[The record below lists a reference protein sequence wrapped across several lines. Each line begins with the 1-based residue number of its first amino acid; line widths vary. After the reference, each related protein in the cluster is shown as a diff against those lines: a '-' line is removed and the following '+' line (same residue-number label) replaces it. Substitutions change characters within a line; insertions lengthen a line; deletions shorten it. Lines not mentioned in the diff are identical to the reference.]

1 MAGLP
6 NQIFFPLSYPE
17 LFSSWNRYPQAV
29 PFAGGTGLLREQGR
43 KIFALPPVILSL
55 DRLEEMQRI
64 SRTER
69 YLEIGAMAK
78 LSEIIDLGKLV
89 PKALRNCL
97 ESIVGQQ
104 LRNMATIGGNIC
116 YPGRCLDSPAV
127 FTALDG
133 QYELRSAQ
141 SSRWVSAARFFS
153 LTGQNTLNPQELLT
167 RIRVPLDNWDY
178 TSYKKFADHAN
189 QSRTAVF
196 LVKIQKTMLTDIK
209 IIYKTAFIWRDK
221 NIETKLIGKE
231 LPLNRR
237 IAADFVDQWDAFL
250 SGIDTIDIDDL
261 SRKEMI
267 NFIAMNVYN
276 LSE

>member
-1 MAGLP
+1 MADLL
-6 NQIFFPLSYPE
+6 NQIFFPASYSE
-17 LFSSWNRYPQAV
+17 LFTSWDRFPEAV

-43 KIFALPPVILSL
+43 KIFSLPPIILSL
-55 DRLEEMQRI
+55 ERLEEPLRI

-69 YLEIGAMAK
+69 YLEIGSMAK
-78 LSEIIDLGKLV
+78 LSQIIALGKLV
-89 PKALRNCL
+89 PKALRRCL
-97 ESIVGQQ
+97 ESISGQQ

-116 YPGRCLDSPAV
+116 YPGRCLDSAAI
-127 FTALDG
+127 FAALDG

-153 LTGQNTLNPQELLT
+153 STGQNALNRQELLT
-167 RIRVPLDNWDY
+167 RIRVPLENWDY
-178 TSYKKFADHAN
+178 TSYKKFEGQAN

-196 LVKIQKTMLTDIK
+196 LVKIQKNILVDIK
-209 IIYKTAFIWRDK
+209 IIYKTALILRDK
-221 NIETKLIGKE
+221 NIESRLIGKG

-237 IAADFVDQWDAFL
+237 IAADFVEYWDAFL
-250 SGIDTIDIDDL
+250 AGIDSIDAL
-261 SRKEMI
+261 SRKEMT

>member
-1 MAGLP
+1 MADLL
-6 NQIFFPLSYPE
+6 NQIFFPSSYSELFASWDRYPE
-17 LFSSWNRYPQAV
+17 AV

-43 KIFALPPVILSL
+43 KIFSLPPIILSL
-55 DRLEEMQRI
+55 ERLEEPLRI
-64 SRTER
+64 TRTEK

-78 LSEIIDLGKLV
+78 LSQIIGLGKLV
-89 PKALRNCL
+89 PKALRRCL
-97 ESIVGQQ
+97 ESIAGQQ

-116 YPGRCLDSPAV
+116 YPGRCLDSAAV
-127 FTALDG
+127 FAALDG

-153 LTGQNTLNPQELLT
+153 STGQNALNPKEILT
-167 RIRVPLDNWDY
+167 RIRVPLENWDY
-178 TSYKKFADHAN
+178 TSYRKFDGQAN
-189 QSRTAVF
+189 QSKTAVF
-196 LVKIQKTMLTDIK
+196 LVKTQKNMLEDIK
-209 IIYKTAFIWRDK
+209 VIYKTSLIWRDK
-221 NIETKLIGKE
+221 NIESRLIGKG

-237 IAADFVDQWDAFL
+237 IAVDFVEQWEAFL
-250 SGIDTIDIDDL
+250 AGVESKNSL

>member
-1 MAGLP
+1 MAELL

-17 LFSSWNRYPQAV
+17 LFTSWNRFPEAE

-43 KIFALPPVILSL
+43 KIFALPPIILSL
-55 DRLEEMQRI
+55 DRIEELQRI

-78 LSEIIDLGKLV
+78 LSQIAALGNLV
-89 PKALRNCL
+89 PKALRRCL
-97 ESIVGQQ
+97 ESIAGQQ

-116 YPGRCLDSPAV
+116 YPGRCLDSAAV

-153 LTGQNTLNPQELLT
+153 STGQNALNPQELLT
-167 RIRVPLDNWDY
+167 RIRVPLENWDY
-178 TSYKKFADHAN
+178 TSYRKFAGQAN

-196 LVKIQKTMLTDIK
+196 LAKIQKNILMDIK
-209 IIYKTAFIWRDK
+209 VIYKTDLIWRDK
-221 NIETKLIGKE
+221 NIESRLIGKG

-237 IAADFVDQWDAFL
+237 IAADFVEHWDAFL
-250 SGIDTIDIDDL
+250 PGIDSIDAL
-261 SRKEMI
+261 SKKEMI

>member
-1 MAGLP
+1 MADLP
-6 NQIFFPLSYPE
+6 NQIFFPLSYSE
-17 LFSSWNRYPQAV
+17 LFASWNRFPEAA
-29 PFAGGTGLLREQGR
+29 PFAGGTGILREQGR
-43 KIFALPPVILSL
+43 KIFALPPIILSL
-55 DRLEEMQRI
+55 DRLEELQRI

-78 LSEIIDLGKLV
+78 LSQITALGKLV
-89 PKALRNCL
+89 PKALRHCL
-97 ESIVGQQ
+97 ESIAGQQ

-116 YPGRCLDSPAV
+116 YPGRCLDSAAV

-153 LTGQNTLNPQELLT
+153 SDGQNAMSPQELLT
-167 RIRVPLDNWDY
+167 RIRVPLENWDY
-178 TSYKKFADHAN
+178 TSYRKFDGQAN

-196 LVKIQKTMLTDIK
+196 LAKIQKSILTDIK
-209 IIYKTAFIWRDK
+209 VIYKTALIWRDK
-221 NIETKLIGKE
+221 NIESKLIGKE

-237 IAADFVDQWDAFL
+237 IASDFVEQWGAFIDGVDSIDKL
-250 SGIDTIDIDDL
+250 SAN
-261 SRKEMI
+261 EMR
-267 NFIAMNVYN
+267 NFISMNVYN

>member
-1 MAGLP
+1 MADLH
-6 NQIFFPLSYPE
+6 NQIFFPLTYSE
-17 LFSSWNRYPQAV
+17 LFTAWNRFPEAV

-43 KIFALPPVILSL
+43 KIFALPPIILSL
-55 DRLEEMQRI
+55 DRIEELRRI

-78 LSEIIDLGKLV
+78 FNEIIDLGNLV
-89 PKALRNCL
+89 PKALRHCL
-97 ESIVGQQ
+97 ERIAGQQ

-116 YPGRCLDSPAV
+116 CPNRCPDSAAV

-133 QYELRSAQ
+133 QYELRNAQ

-153 LTGQNTLNPQELLT
+153 PEGKNTLNPQELLT

-178 TSYKKFADHAN
+178 TAYRKFADNAN
-189 QSRTAVF
+189 QSRTAVI
-196 LVKIQKTMLTDIK
+196 LVKIQKSMLTDIK

-221 NIETKLIGKE
+221 NLESMLIGKE
-231 LPLNRR
+231 LPLNRK
-237 IAADFVDQWDAFL
+237 IAADFVDHWDAFL
-250 SGIDTIDIDDL
+250 SGIDSIDAL
-261 SRKEMI
+261 SKKEMT
-267 NFIAMNVYN
+267 NYIAMNVYN

>member
-1 MAGLP
+1 MADLP
-6 NQIFFPLSYPE
+6 NQIFFPLSYSE
-17 LFSSWNRYPQAV
+17 LFNSWNRYPEAM

-43 KIFALPPVILSL
+43 KIFALPPIILSL

-64 SRTER
+64 TRTER

-78 LSEIIDLGKLV
+78 LSEIVDLGNLV
-89 PKALRNCL
+89 PKALRRCL
-97 ESIVGQQ
+97 ESIAGQQ

-116 YPGRCLDSPAV
+116 YPGRCLDSTAV
-127 FTALDG
+127 LAALDG
-133 QYELRSAQ
+133 QYELRNAQ

-153 LTGQNTLNPQELLT
+153 PSGKNTLNPQELLT

-196 LVKIQKTMLTDIK
+196 LVKIQKSVLTDIK
-209 IIYKTAFIWRDK
+209 IIFKTALIWRDK
-221 NIETKLIGKE
+221 NIETRLIGEE

-237 IAADFVDQWDAFL
+237 IAADFVEHWDSFL
-250 SGIDTIDIDDL
+250 AGIESIDAL

>member
-1 MAGLP
+1 MADLL
-6 NQIFFPLSYPE
+6 NQIFFPLSYSE
-17 LFSSWNRYPQAV
+17 LFSSWNRFPEAT

-43 KIFALPPVILSL
+43 KIFSLPPIILSL
-55 DRLEEMQRI
+55 DRVEELQRI

-78 LSEIIDLGKLV
+78 LSQIAALGNLV
-89 PKALRNCL
+89 PKVLRRCL
-97 ESIVGQQ
+97 ESIAGQQ

-116 YPGRCLDSPAV
+116 FPGRCLDSAAV

-153 LTGQNTLNPQELLT
+153 STGQNALNPQELLT
-167 RIRVPLDNWDY
+167 RIRVPLENWDY
-178 TSYKKFADHAN
+178 TSYKKFAGQAN

-196 LVKIQKTMLTDIK
+196 LVKIQKNILIDIK
-209 IIYKTAFIWRDK
+209 VIYKTALIWRDK
-221 NIETKLIGKE
+221 NIESRLIGKG

-237 IAADFVDQWDAFL
+237 IAADFVEHWDAFL
-250 SGIDTIDIDDL
+250 AGIDSIDAL
-261 SRKEMI
+261 SRKEMT

>member
-1 MAGLP
+1 MADTP

-17 LFSSWNRYPQAV
+17 LFTSWNRYPEAV

-43 KIFALPPVILSL
+43 KIFALPPIILSL
-55 DRLEEMQRI
+55 DRIDEMRRI
-64 SRTER
+64 TRTER

-78 LSEIIDLGKLV
+78 LSEIVDLGNLV
-89 PKALRNCL
+89 PKAMRRCL
-97 ESIVGQQ
+97 ESVAGQQ

-116 YPGRCLDSPAV
+116 YPGRCLDSAAV

-153 LTGQNTLNPQELLT
+153 STGQNTLNPQELLT
-167 RIRVPLDNWDY
+167 RIRVPLENWDY

-189 QSRTAVF
+189 QSRAAVF

-209 IIYKTAFIWRDK
+209 IIYKTALIWRDK
-221 NIETKLIGKE
+221 NIETMLIGKE

-237 IAADFVDQWDAFL
+237 IAADLVEHWDAFL
-250 SGIDTIDIDDL
+250 SGIDSIDAL
-261 SRKEMI
+261 SRKEMT

>member
-1 MAGLP
+1 MADPP
-6 NQIFFPLSYPE
+6 NQIFFPLNYPE
-17 LFSSWNRYPQAV
+17 LFASWARFPEAS

-43 KIFALPPVILSL
+43 KIFALPSIILSL
-55 DRLEEMQRI
+55 DRLEELQRV

-78 LSEIIDLGKLV
+78 LSQIIDLGNLV
-89 PKALRNCL
+89 PKALRRCL
-97 ESIVGQQ
+97 ESIGGQQ

-116 YPGRCLDSPAV
+116 YPGRCLDSAAV
-127 FTALDG
+127 ITALDG

-141 SSRWVSAARFFS
+141 SARWVSAARFFS
-153 LTGQNTLNPQELLT
+153 PGGKNTLGKQELLT
-167 RIRVPLDNWDY
+167 RIRVPLENWDY

-196 LVKIQKTMLTDIK
+196 LVKTQKTMLTDIK
-209 IIYKTAFIWRDK
+209 VIYKSALIWRDK
-221 NIETKLIGKE
+221 NIETRLIGKE

-237 IAADFVDQWDAFL
+237 IAADFVEHWDTFL
-250 SGIDTIDIDDL
+250 SGIESIEAL
-261 SRKEMI
+261 SRKEMV
-267 NFIAMNVYN
+267 NYIAMNVYN